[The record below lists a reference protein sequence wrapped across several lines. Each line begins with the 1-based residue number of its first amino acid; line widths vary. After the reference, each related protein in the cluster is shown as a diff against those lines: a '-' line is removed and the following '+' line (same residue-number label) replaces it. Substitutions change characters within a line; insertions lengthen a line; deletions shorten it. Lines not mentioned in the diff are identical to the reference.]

1 MAIAT
6 DCNPGSSPIC
16 SIRFAMSL
24 AANLFHLT
32 PEECLAGVTREA
44 AKALGI
50 ESKGTLEIG
59 KDADIAIW
67 DINHPNELTYW
78 IGINPLSK
86 LIIAGEMI

>member
-1 MAIAT
+1 MT
-6 DCNPGSSPIC
+6 
-16 SIRFAMSL
+16 L
-24 AANLFHLT
+24 AANLFQLT

-50 ESKGTLEIG
+50 ENKKGTLEMG

-78 IGINPLSK
+78 IGFNQLSN
-86 LIIAGEMI
+86 LIIKGKVI